1 MGTFV
6 FKGGEG
12 GGGRTLNNVLYGEA
26 SPLSLTPYP
35 LIHIFLQKSYAFRN
49 PDIKNGTVVTCF
61 HKNTASL
68 FYSLV
73 MKLKMTMSPFP
84 L

>member
-1 MGTFV
+1 MRTCI
-6 FKGGEG
+6 FKGG
-12 GGGRTLNNVLYGEA
+12 GRHLTTFYGEA

-73 MKLKMTMSPFP
+73 MKLKMMMSPLP